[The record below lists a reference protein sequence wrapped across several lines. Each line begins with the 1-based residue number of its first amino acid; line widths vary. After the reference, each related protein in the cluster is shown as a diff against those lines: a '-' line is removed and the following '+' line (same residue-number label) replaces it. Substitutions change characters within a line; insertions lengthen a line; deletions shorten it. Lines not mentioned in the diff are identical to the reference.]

1 MFSYILKKIRIISHT
16 CFLEIKSLFLWKKVF
31 KRKKNVPNVLDLQFC
46 LFFFLFFFLCI
57 LYYNTN
63 KDTKRHLEIF
73 VAHAC
78 TQAHVSGSNA
88 NRILPVTGT
97 IWNHSCDLFP
107 IFLRAVQL
115 YFDKY
120 KCKWN
125 HDNTSTKKTNRGKLD
140 LRNMGLSSVYSHS
153 KGRNKECILKLKKEG
168 QRRKKI

>member
-1 MFSYILKKIRIISHT
+1 MFSYILKKIRIISNT
-16 CFLEIKSLFLWKKVF
+16 CFFEIKSLFLWKKVF
-31 KRKKNVPNVLDLQFC
+31 KRKKMFQMFWTC
-46 LFFFLFFFLCI
+46 SFASFFSFFFLCI

-73 VAHAC
+73 IAHAC

-88 NRILPVTGT
+88 IRILPVTGT
-97 IWNHSCDLFP
+97 IWNHPCDLFP

-168 QRRKKI
+168 QRWKKI